1 MCAYPGAA
9 PRPLLSE
16 TALRK
21 GYDRDHSPS
30 AVARQDR
37 IQ

>member
-1 MCAYPGAA
+1 MPAYLGAA
-9 PRPLLSE
+9 PRPLPGE
-16 TALRK
+16 TALTK
-21 GYDRDHSPS
+21 GYHRDHSPS